1 MPQTPESFG
10 WVVPDVL
17 AAMGQPRNPRSALE
31 FLKDEGIDVL
41 VSLTEIGLNPWIVTE
56 FDFEYHH
63 IPVMDFTAPS
73 DRQIDEFVSIV
84 QAARKAG
91 KKTVVHC
98 LAGRGRSGTMAACY
112 LVSLGRSSQEALA
125 EVRSLR
131 PGSVESES
139 QAEAVRE
146 YERRLRRA

>member
-1 MPQTPESFG
+1 MPQTPESFS

-17 AAMGQPRNPRSALE
+17 AAMGRPGNLRKAIE
-31 FLKDEGIDVL
+31 FLKDEGVDVL
-41 VSLTEIGLNPWIVTE
+41 ISLTETQLSPGIVTE

-63 IPVMDFTAPS
+63 IPVEDFAAPTGG
-73 DRQIDEFVSIV
+73 QIDEFVSIV

-98 LAGRGRSGTMAACY
+98 LAGRGRSGTMVACY
-112 LVSLGRSSQEALA
+112 LVSLGRSSREALA
-125 EVRSLR
+125 VARLLR

-139 QAEAVRE
+139 QAVAVRE